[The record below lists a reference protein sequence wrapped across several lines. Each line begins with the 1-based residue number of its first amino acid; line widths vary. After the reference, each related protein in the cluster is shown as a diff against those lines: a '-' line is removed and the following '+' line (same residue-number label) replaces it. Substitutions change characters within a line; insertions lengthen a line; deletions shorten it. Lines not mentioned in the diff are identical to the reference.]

1 MLVPE
6 QISYEGQ
13 AAMCLEALL
22 SEESIMHNQ
31 AFAYHLPIETRSDGM
46 MQLMTGQLFAQL
58 MQDLTQ
64 NISAQDIACRFHLG
78 FAQGLAALVTVAHQQ
93 TGANRVLLSG
103 GVWQNLWLVSLFRFY
118 LPETITLLTHQ
129 QLPAH
134 DGNIALGQL
143 ATAGASAA
151 NILLKRKQSILLI

>member
-1 MLVPE
+1 
-6 QISYEGQ
+6 
-13 AAMCLEALL
+13 
-22 SEESIMHNQ
+22 
-31 AFAYHLPIETRSDGM
+31 
-46 MQLMTGQLFAQL
+46 
-58 MQDLTQ
+58 
-64 NISAQDIACRFHLG
+64 
-78 FAQGLAALVTVAHQQ
+78 VAHQQ

-118 LPETITLLTHQ
+118 LPQTITLLTHQ